1 MEVALLRLPLGVFSL
16 GALFVF

>member
-1 MEVALLRLPLGVFSL
+1 VALLRLPLGVFAL